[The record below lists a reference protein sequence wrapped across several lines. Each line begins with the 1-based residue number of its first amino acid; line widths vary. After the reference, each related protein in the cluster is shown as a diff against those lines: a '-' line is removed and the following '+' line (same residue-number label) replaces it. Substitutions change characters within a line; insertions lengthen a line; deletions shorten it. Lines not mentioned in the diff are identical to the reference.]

1 MTYVLEK
8 DEFDDQPLPGE
19 ADLQML
25 RSGAPFTSDIDSALV
40 SRNDERWAQAL
51 LASEKAERAR
61 LDAQAEQI
69 AELVAVRVFAR
80 LREELIPALMASLRQ
95 TERRGIEPTGVDVD
109 TEPTGVDVDTEPTDV
124 DTEPTGVD
132 TEPTGVDIAQAQS
145 HPAFKAELKAQI
157 PSLLRFASQMTR
169 SSGDAEDLVVHTLNA
184 AVRARDK
191 FEDGTN
197 LATWLK
203 RALRNAFIHRNRSR
217 RSLES
222 NALSELEETLLS
234 EAGLGSKSSESSQ
247 DPRGFGLGIPLGEL
261 SYEEMI
267 SIIAARAAL

>member
-95 TERRGIEPTGVDVD
+95 TERRGI
-109 TEPTGVDVDTEPTDV
+109 EPTGVDVDTEPTDV